1 MNKNLPEIG
10 KRVESKK
17 IYTTTSVKAFA
28 ELSGDFNPIHLDEKY
43 ASSTLFKKPI
53 VHGIFIASQI
63 SELIANKLPGAGS
76 IYLNQTLTFKN
87 PVYHGDE
94 ITCIIEV
101 ISRNE
106 EKNIVELSTTC
117 INYIGEVIIEG
128 IAIIK
133 IV

>member
-1 MNKNLPEIG
+1 MNRLPEIG
-10 KRVESKK
+10 ESAESKK
-17 IYTTTSVKAFA
+17 KYSTISVMAFA
-28 ELSGDFNPIHLDEKY
+28 ELSGDLNPVHLDENY
-43 ASSTLFKKPI
+43 ASTTLFQKPI

-76 IYLNQTLTFKN
+76 IYLNQTLSFKN

-94 ITCIIEV
+94 ITCIVEV
-101 ISRNE
+101 ISRKE
-106 EKNIVELSTTC
+106 EKNIVELSTIC
-117 INYIGEVIIEG
+117 INNMGKVIIDG

>member
-1 MNKNLPEIG
+1 MNINLPEIG
-10 KRVESKK
+10 KRAESKK
-17 IYTTTSVKAFA
+17 VYSTLSVKSFA
-28 ELSGDFNPIHLDEKY
+28 ELSGDFNPVHLDDKY
-43 ASSTLFKKPI
+43 ASSTLFQKPI

-76 IYLNQTLTFKN
+76 IYLNQTLSFKN

-101 ISRNE
+101 ISRKE
-106 EKNIVELSTTC
+106 EKNIVELSTIC
-117 INYIGEVIIEG
+117 INNSGKVIIEG

-133 IV
+133 MV